1 MKVGGISRMATR
13 RIRRPGP
20 ARKSARPA
28 ARKEAPA
35 GRAAA
40 TLVQPVPARRAAP
53 SRGGAGSN
61 ERQRFEYRLERA
73 NRARRVLIECSH
85 ALIHATDETRM
96 LAGMCRIFVESGGY
110 RMAWVGLPTDDPAR
124 PIHAAAH
131 AGFGNDAPMTGID
144 AWSTDGRRYQGFM
157 TEVMATGEPHIARN
171 ILSDPALERRRSRAM
186 QHGFQSSIGL
196 PLKSEGAVIG
206 ALAVYAREPDAFDTD
221 EIALLNALADDIAFG
236 IATVRTRMARE
247 EAEARSLEN
256 ERRYRETFEQAAVG
270 ISRVDLDGI
279 LVDVNQKFCDMLGY
293 SREELAG
300 KHIQDITHRDDFGH
314 GRQYR
319 LQMTRGAAR
328 SASGEKRFL
337 RKDGSV
343 MWARRTMSTACD
355 VAGNPQY
362 VISVV
367 EDITE
372 RKLAESR
379 VARLT
384 RARRVTA
391 ECSHALVHAPTEAGL
406 MRTMCEHLVNLGG
419 YRQAWIGLAIDD
431 ERKSIEIG
439 GSAGYEPGY
448 LEALDRS
455 WAGGGGHRGVMGHVI
470 ASGERHV
477 SQNILTDDR
486 LEVRDRRERARER
499 NYHSSVTLPLRDAER
514 IIGAISIY
522 ATEPDAFD
530 GEELELLEDLA
541 GDITFGIASI
551 RTRLA
556 HEQAEAML
564 REQERKFRQTFNQA
578 AVGIVHT
585 DLEGRY
591 LMVNQKFCEM
601 LGYSAEELVGKSATM
616 VAHPEDLEVGRSQRA
631 RMIANVV
638 GTFSE
643 EKRYVRKDGSV
654 IWTNRTV
661 SLARDEPGQP
671 LYFIRVVQDI
681 TERKRLEEQVE
692 RTFEQAPVGIMHT
705 DIETDRIL
713 RANSKLC
720 EMFGYTR
727 EELLELTTDQILHP
741 DQVGG
746 DRQKYR
752 DQLLRGEMES
762 FSSERLY
769 LRKDGL
775 AVWVD
780 RTVSLVRD
788 AGGRPEYF
796 IRIMEDI
803 SARKRDER
811 QREMEH
817 AVTRTLAQAGSVAEA
832 MRGVLHTICEG
843 QGWAYGA
850 HWQWDEKEEVLRIR
864 EMWHADN
871 QEIAAFVAA
880 SRGRTTEAPAAHR
893 ATPASGTGG
902 VVRNVW
908 RVGAPVWFPDVIGQ
922 ADFRRGQLAVA
933 AGLHSGF
940 GFPILAEGQPLGVI
954 EFFSREIKQPDESL
968 LQIVRAIGSQIGQF
982 IQRKQ
987 AEAALRD
994 SEEQLRQL
1002 ASNIPQVF
1010 WITDVAQGEFIYVS
1024 PAYESVTGRPVA
1036 LLRGDADWLSTVH
1049 DDDRERVAAA
1059 RTTAPGGEYDETF
1072 RIVRPDGTVR
1082 WVRDRAFPVRDEAG
1096 RLHRVAGIT
1105 EDITDRREAERQLQQ
1120 LAHYDNLTN
1129 LPNRVLFYDRLKQTL
1144 SQARRNR
1151 WTTAVMFLD
1160 LDRFK
1165 NVNDTLGHGA
1175 GDMLLKQVSERL
1187 SACVRSGDTVGR
1199 LSGDEFAAVL
1209 ATLASPDDAG
1219 VVAKKMMA
1227 ALTRPFDISGR
1238 EVFASASIGITLYPS
1253 DSTEPE
1259 TLIRN
1264 ADTAMYRAKEMGRN
1278 RVQFYTPEMNAR
1290 ALEKLNLESS
1300 LRHALAR
1307 EEFLLHYQP
1316 KASLASGDVTGVEAL
1331 LRWQHPELGLISPAE
1346 FIPMLEETGLIIPAG
1361 EWVVRTACQQI
1372 KAWQDGGVKPVPVA
1386 VNLSAR
1392 QFQASELGATIA
1404 RILEEEGIEHG
1415 LLELEITESSLV
1427 SNTEEAAR
1435 TLEFLNSLGVR
1446 VTIDDFGT
1454 GYSSLS
1460 YLKRFPL
1467 DGLKIDSSFVRDIST
1482 DMDDAAITRAIIT
1495 MAHSLELAVIAEGVE
1510 TEEQLNFLNANGCD
1524 QIQGYY
1530 FARALPAADCT
1541 ALLVSGRRLERA
1553 TPNPAVEPP
1562 AVLLVDDDDDMLM
1575 LLKRQLGADGYPLYT
1590 ATSAREGL
1598 EIMSRHNVKVVVSD
1612 YSMPGMSG
1620 AEFLQRVKLLYPDTV
1635 RIMLSG
1641 HTDFNTVSEAV
1652 NRGEIYRFVT
1662 KSWDSE
1668 HLRADIREGL
1678 MSALHRGAAPV
1689 TSSSVGSGA

>member
-1 MKVGGISRMATR
+1 MATR
-13 RIRRPGP
+13 RTRPRASGTKAGST
-20 ARKSARPA
+20 ARKGGVLAGGAMAQAKKPGTTPA
-28 ARKEAPA
+28 S
-35 GRAAA
+35 
-40 TLVQPVPARRAAP
+40 RR
-53 SRGGAGSN
+53 RGGVGDSRQVSN
-61 ERQRFEYRLERA
+61 KRQHVEYRLERA
-73 NRARRVLIECSH
+73 NRARRVLVECSH
-85 ALIHATDETRM
+85 ALIHATDEAGM

-110 RMAWVGLPTDDPAR
+110 RMAWVGLPTGDAAR
-124 PIHAAAH
+124 PIRAAAH
-131 AGFGNDAPMTGID
+131 AGFGDDAPMTGLD
-144 AWSTDGRRYQGFM
+144 AWSTDKRRYQGFM
-157 TEVMATGEPHIARN
+157 TEVIASGKPHIARN
-171 ILSDPALERRRSRAM
+171 ILSDPALERRRARAM
-186 QHGFQSSIGL
+186 QHGFQSSIAL
-196 PLKSEGAVIG
+196 ALKSGGAVLG

-236 IATVRTRMARE
+236 IATVRTRAARE
-247 EAEARSLEN
+247 EAEARSREN

-270 ISRVDLDGI
+270 ISRVDLDGA
-279 LVDVNQKFCDMLGY
+279 LVDVNEKFCDMLGY
-293 SREELAG
+293 ARSELLG
-300 KHIQDITHRDDFGH
+300 RHVRDITHPDDFGR
-314 GRQYR
+314 GSAYR
-319 LQMTRGAAR
+319 MQMARNVAR
-328 SASGEKRFL
+328 SASGEKRFM

-355 VAGNPQY
+355 DTGNPQY

-391 ECSHALVHAPTEAGL
+391 ECSHALVHATTEAGL
-406 MRTMCEHLVNLGG
+406 MRTMCEHLVTLGG

-439 GSAGYEPGY
+439 GSAGYEAGY
-448 LEALDRS
+448 LEALERS
-455 WAGGGGHRGVMGHVI
+455 WQGDGRHRGVMGHVI
-470 ASGERHV
+470 ATGKRHV

-486 LEVRDRRERARER
+486 LEARDRRERALDR
-499 NYHSSVTLPLRDAER
+499 NYHSSVTLPLRDGDR

-530 GEELELLEDLA
+530 GDELELLEDLA

-556 HEQAEAML
+556 HEQAEVML
-564 REQERKFRQTFNQA
+564 REQERTFRQTFSQA

-601 LGYSAEELVGKSATM
+601 VGYTAEELVGKSATM
-616 VAHPEDLEVGRSQRA
+616 VAHPEDLDVGRAQRA
-631 RMIANVV
+631 RLISNAVD
-638 GTFSE
+638 TFSE

-661 SLARDEPGQP
+661 SLARDESGRP

-713 RANSKLC
+713 RANAKLC

-727 EELLELTTDQILHP
+727 HELLELTTDEILHP
-741 DQVGG
+741 DQVDG
-746 DRQKYR
+746 DRHKYR
-752 DQLLRGEMES
+752 EQLLRGEMES

-769 LRKDGL
+769 VRKDGAAL
-775 AVWVD
+775 WVD

-788 AGGRPEYF
+788 AAGRPEYF
-796 IRIMEDI
+796 IRLVEDI
-803 SARKRDER
+803 SARKAAER

-817 AVTRTLAQAGSVAEA
+817 AVTRALAEAGSISEA
-832 MRGVLHTICEG
+832 MPGILQTICEG
-843 QGWAYGA
+843 LGWVYGA
-850 HWQWDEKEEVLRIR
+850 HWQWNEKSEALRIT
-864 EMWHADN
+864 EAWYPGGDDVA
-871 QEIAAFVAA
+871 EFVAA
-880 SRGRTTEAPAAHR
+880 SRASINEAPAW
-893 ATPASGTGG
+893 SGAAPGIKTGG
-902 VVRNVW
+902 IVRTVW
-908 RVGAPVWFPDVIGQ
+908 HSGVPVWIADVAQ
-922 ADFRRGQLAVA
+922 HPDFRRGPAA
-933 AGLHSGF
+933 ARAGLHSAF
-940 GFPILAEGQPLGVI
+940 GFPIMAEGQPLGVM
-954 EFFSREIKQPDESL
+954 EFFSREIKQPDEAL
-968 LQIVRAIGSQIGQF
+968 LQIVRAIGSQVGQF

-1002 ASNIPQVF
+1002 A
-1010 WITDVAQGEFIYVS
+1010 
-1024 PAYESVTGRPVA
+1024 
-1036 LLRGDADWLSTVH
+1036 
-1049 DDDRERVAAA
+1049 
-1059 RTTAPGGEYDETF
+1059 
-1072 RIVRPDGTVR
+1072 
-1082 WVRDRAFPVRDEAG
+1082 
-1096 RLHRVAGIT
+1096 
-1105 EDITDRREAERQLQQ
+1105 
-1120 LAHYDNLTN
+1120 HYDNLTG
-1129 LPNRVLFYDRLKQTL
+1129 LPNRVLFYDRLTQTL
-1144 SQARRNR
+1144 AQARRNR

-1175 GDMLLKQVSERL
+1175 GDLLLKQVSERL
-1187 SACVRSGDTVGR
+1187 AGCVRSGDTVGR

-1209 ATLASPDDAG
+1209 ATLSSPDDAAI
-1219 VVAKKMMA
+1219 VAQKMMS
-1227 ALTRPFDISGR
+1227 ALTRPFDLTGR
-1238 EVFASASIGITLYPS
+1238 EVFASASIGITLYPT
-1253 DSTEPE
+1253 DSMEPE

-1316 KASLASGDVTGVEAL
+1316 KASLASGDVTGFEAL
-1331 LRWQHPELGLISPAE
+1331 LRWQHPQLGLISPSE
-1346 FIPMLEETGLIIPAG
+1346 FIPMLEETGLIIPTG
-1361 EWVVRTACQQI
+1361 EWVIRAACKQI
-1372 KAWQDGGVKPVPVA
+1372 KAWQMAGIKSVPVA

-1404 RILEEEGIEHG
+1404 RILEDEGIEHR
-1415 LLELEITESSLV
+1415 LLELEITESSIV
-1427 SNTEEAAR
+1427 NNTEDAAR

-1446 VTIDDFGT
+1446 VAVDDFGT

-1467 DGLKIDSSFVRDIST
+1467 DALKIDSSFVRDITT

-1530 FARALPAADCT
+1530 FSRALPAAECT
-1541 ALLVSGRRLERA
+1541 VLLASGRRLERA
-1553 TPNPAVEPP
+1553 APNPRAEPP
-1562 AVLLVDDDDDMLM
+1562 AVLLVDDDDDMLV

-1668 HLRADIREGL
+1668 HLRSDIREGL
-1678 MSALHRGAAPV
+1678 MSALHSSAAVPAGGAASR
-1689 TSSSVGSGA
+1689 SS